1 MCIRDRDRGVEF
13 RYYDSTAKTGFFG
26 LDRSSLEYVFLN
38 DTTNNSEVIAGTDGD
53 LRAGSLHLTGSGTS
67 LDVDAN
73 ANVDGT
79 LTVDGQIISQVSS
92 GPALVIPT
100 TAKINNLNA
109 DLLDSMTTAST
120 NTATTVVN
128 RDSNGDFAANI
139 ITVASG
145 TGAGAG
151 IQGNA
156 LTADT
161 LKTARTITIDGVVD
175 GSVSFNGSADVT
187 ISTTYNDADIT
198 ALAAMS
204 GTGFV
209 SRTAANTYA
218 QRTLQVTASSGI
230 TLTNADGVSGNP
242 TINVA
247 STSNNASNN
256 LVLRDAS
263 GDFAANVITADL
275 TGDVT
280 GQVSSIANHDT
291 DALTEG
297 VTNLYFTDE
306 RVDDRVAALVVGG
319 TGVSSTYDDVANS
332 LTLAVDFTEFSTT
345 DITEG
350 TNLYYTTARANAD
363 FDTKLAAATTTD
375 LTEGTNLYFTNA
387 RADARADARIAAATT
402 DDLTEGVSNLYYTD
416 ARADA
421 RVAAATG
428 ANLDLTNQTT
438 TDLTEGTNL
447 YYTDARADA
456 RIAAASVTDLTD
468 VDQALA
474 TTDDVVFANVEA
486 NLRATGTAPT
496 TATDPGTAGDIRY
509 DADYVY
515 VCVATNTWKRSA
527 ITTW

>member
-1 MCIRDRDRGVEF
+1 
-13 RYYDSTAKTGFFG
+13 
-26 LDRSSLEYVFLN
+26 
-38 DTTNNSEVIAGTDGD
+38 
-53 LRAGSLHLTGSGTS
+53 
-67 LDVDAN
+67 
-73 ANVDGT
+73 
-79 LTVDGQIISQVSS
+79 
-92 GPALVIPT
+92 
-100 TAKINNLNA
+100 
-109 DLLDSMTTAST
+109 
-120 NTATTVVN
+120 
-128 RDSNGDFAANI
+128 
-139 ITVASG
+139 
-145 TGAGAG
+145 
-151 IQGNA
+151 
-156 LTADT
+156 
-161 LKTARTITIDGVVD
+161 
-175 GSVSFNGSADVT
+175 
-187 ISTTYNDADIT
+187 
-198 ALAAMS
+198 MS

-209 SRTAANTYA
+209 ARTAANTYA

-447 YYTDARADA
+447 YYTCLLYTSPSPR
-456 RIAAASVTDLTD
+456 
-468 VDQALA
+468 DQ
-474 TTDDVVFANVEA
+474 
-486 NLRATGTAPT
+486 RGSRMPS
-496 TATDPGTAGDIRY
+496 
-509 DADYVY
+509 
-515 VCVATNTWKRSA
+515 SA
-527 ITTW
+527 